1 MGPKITIGKLVSWGG
16 EGNCGLWEGQGWCL
30 NKGQLGWLGKVVRH
44 QGAKLLGQVWH
55 GGSRL
60 LLPICCLPALV
71 LTLQTGSDGIVH
83 GPADQSH
90 EEPQQD
96 QEDPVFTNPGHQEL
110 MAAYGTDC
118 EQGREEWAG

>member
-1 MGPKITIGKLVSWGG
+1 M
-16 EGNCGLWEGQGWCL
+16 EEAGWFFP
-30 NKGQLGWLGKVVRH
+30 
-44 QGAKLLGQVWH
+44 A
-55 GGSRL
+55 S
-60 LLPICCLPALV
+60 PLPALV

-110 MAAYGTDC
+110 MAAYRTDW
-118 EQGREEWAG
+118 EQGREEWGGGEASTKVFLPLPANPQPPKGSSNGLCPP